1 MTKGAMNMKLLKP
14 KIIVTVIAIFFLTAA
29 VVIASPG
36 SGDDPLVTLSYITDE
51 VIPEIK
57 AYIDEKLSDAPSSE
71 TKPAASSDFNLVNVK
86 ANHKIIGDEGTQ
98 FVLRMGTGTIVA
110 TENGGVADL
119 TAGIDLK
126 HGTPIPANHNLLAPK
141 DDSRGVHMETDG
153 IILIKGTYT
162 VIPD

>member
-1 MTKGAMNMKLLKP
+1 MKFLKP
-14 KIIVTVIAIFFLTAA
+14 KIIISVIVIFFITAAA

-36 SGDDPLVTLSYITDE
+36 SGDDPLVTLSYITDK
-51 VIPEIK
+51 VIPEMK
-57 AYIDEKLSDAPSSE
+57 AYIDEKLSNVTPSE
-71 TKPAASSDFNLVNVK
+71 TKPVTSSDFSLVNVK

-141 DDSRGVHMETDG
+141 NDSRGLHMETDG

>member
-1 MTKGAMNMKLLKP
+1 MKFLKP
-14 KIIVTVIAIFFLTAA
+14 KIIIPVVVISLITAVA
-29 VVIASPG
+29 AVIASPG
-36 SGDDPLVTLSYITDE
+36 SGDDPLVTLSYITDK

-57 AYIDEKLSDAPSSE
+57 AYIDEKFSE
-71 TKPAASSDFNLVNVK
+71 TNSSNETVHTTAPDFNLVNVT

-110 TENGGVADL
+110 TETGGVADL
-119 TAGIDLK
+119 TQGVDLK

-141 DDSRGVHMETDG
+141 NDSRGVHMETDG
-153 IILIKGTYT
+153 ILLIKGTYT

>member
-1 MTKGAMNMKLLKP
+1 MKFLKP
-14 KIIVTVIAIFFLTAA
+14 KIIITVIVIFFLTAA

-36 SGDDPLVTLSYITDE
+36 SGDDPLVTLSYITDK

-57 AYIDEKLSDAPSSE
+57 AYIDEKLSNTAPNE
-71 TKPAASSDFNLVNVK
+71 TKPVTSSDFSLVNVK
-86 ANHKIIGDEGTQ
+86 ANHKIIGGEGTQ

-119 TAGIDLK
+119 TSGIDLK
-126 HGTPIPANHNLLAPK
+126 HGTEIPANHNLLAPK
-141 DDSRGVHMETDG
+141 NDSRGLHMETDG
-153 IILIKGTYT
+153 ILLIKGTYT

>member
-1 MTKGAMNMKLLKP
+1 MKFLKP
-14 KIIVTVIAIFFLTAA
+14 KIIIPVVAISLITAA
-29 VVIASPG
+29 IAVASPG
-36 SGDDPLVTLSYITDE
+36 SGDDPLITLSYINDK

-57 AYIDEKLSDAPSSE
+57 AYIDEKFSENSSAPSGTTS
-71 TKPAASSDFNLVNVK
+71 SSDFSLVNVK

-119 TAGIDLK
+119 TAGVDLTN
-126 HGTPIPANHNLLAPK
+126 GTPIPANHNLLSPK
-141 DDSRGVHMETDG
+141 NDSRGVHMDTDG
-153 IILIKGTYT
+153 ILLIKGTYT